1 MKRDDFNVDM
11 TLVALT
17 QHLCPKC
24 RFVSSRGDL
33 TNIDVA
39 CEKCGTKGT
48 RQMYPEISA
57 ITLTGMAKRYF
68 ARATAERQERRKDLQ
83 LAIAKI
89 AGRDIPIDK
98 ILLLNEVL
106 KKEYQLRLSGQIDMA
121 QIYKFISDVLDVRDS
136 EKAMSLFVEFI
147 GHSDTT
153 DDDKTVV
160 VLTITLLE
168 RMLDDLLLE
177 VMLRAGRAYDAA
189 QDEID
194 QIRSFERKRD
204 KFKEVTGLS
213 FAEVMKAKFEDLY
226 QGWTNLADV
235 RHKFIHG
242 NPYAI
247 GVKDAEKADRLLDS
261 VFAAFAYTHNFCY
274 ATPLAAPPKPCRLG
288 KFAFFRWLCYTICGH
303 KVSPL
308 TEWR

>member
-1 MKRDDFNVDM
+1 MRRAEFHADM
-11 TLVALT
+11 HVTALT

-24 RFVSSRGDL
+24 RFVSGDGNL
-33 TNIDVA
+33 INTDFP

-48 RQMYPEISA
+48 RQMYPEVSA

-68 ARATAERQERRKDLQ
+68 VRANAERQERRTGLQTAVAQIVGSEVPLKDLVR
-83 LAIAKI
+83 LH
-89 AGRDIPIDK
+89 
-98 ILLLNEVL
+98 EVL
-106 KKEYQLRLSGQIDMA
+106 RKEYRVRVGEPIDMA
-121 QIYKFISDVLDVRDS
+121 QINKFILDTLGVSDP
-136 EKAMSLFVEFI
+136 EKAMSIFVEFI

-177 VMLRAGRAYDAA
+177 VMLRAGREYRAA
-189 QDEID
+189 QGDID

-213 FAEVMKAKFEDLY
+213 FAEVMKAKFEKLY
-226 QGWTNLADV
+226 QDWTELADV

-247 GVKDAEKADRLLDS
+247 GMQHAEKADKLLDS
-261 VFAAFAYTHNFCY
+261 VFAAFAHTHNVCY
-274 ATPLAAPPKPCRLG
+274 ATPIKMPGKPCGLG
-288 KFAFFRWLCYTICGH
+288 KFSFFRRLCYTLS
-303 KVSPL
+303 KTTRLS
-308 TEWR
+308 R